1 MISVE
6 RLPDVDAFLA
16 AAGPFLAERE
26 AEHNL
31 LLGIASNLQAGLV
44 PASSEPN
51 DFFVCRAAGR
61 IVLAALRTPPH
72 NLVLSE
78 VDDLAALTALA
89 DATTE
94 LQLPGVSGPS
104 GPAGEFAERWAGA
117 VGRPPRLVLA
127 ERIFRLTRVRPP
139 AAPPGRL
146 RLATPADRALLVD
159 WFQAFTDE
167 ALPPGTPPF
176 DPGLVDR
183 RIAGGG
189 IYLWD
194 DDGPVAFASV
204 GSRTPNGARVGPV
217 YTPPDRRGRGYA
229 SACVAGASQERLDSG
244 LRFLFL
250 FTDLANPTANHIY
263 EAIGYEPVRD
273 VDIWRF
279 ETVS

>member
-6 RLPDVDAFLA
+6 RLPDVEAFLA

-31 LLGIASNLQAGLV
+31 LLGIGSNLQAGLG
-44 PASSEPN
+44 PARSEPN

-61 IVLAALRTPPH
+61 IVLAALRTPPY

-78 VDDLAALTALA
+78 VDDPEALPALA

-94 LQLPGVSGPS
+94 LGLLGVSGPS
-104 GPAGEFAERWAGA
+104 GPAGVFAERWCAA
-117 VGRPPRLVLA
+117 VGRRPRRVLA

-139 AAPPGRL
+139 AAPPGSL

-159 WFQAFTDE
+159 WFQAFSDE
-167 ALPPGTPPF
+167 ALPAGSPPF

-183 RIAGGG
+183 RIAAGG

-204 GSRTPNGARVGPV
+204 GSRTPHGARVGPV
-217 YTPPDRRGRGYA
+217 YTPPARRGRGYA
-229 SACVAGASQERLDSG
+229 SACVAGASQAGLDSG

-250 FTDLANPTANHIY
+250 FTDLANPTSNHIY
-263 EAIGYEPVRD
+263 ETIGYEPVRD

-279 ETVS
+279 EPVA